1 MLDSTLRP
9 AKDRLL
15 APVARGPI
23 ARVSPAGLTAT
34 SLLVAVAAGVAAWQ
48 TAWLAALALWL
59 LSRVLD
65 GLDGAVARYR
75 GSASDLGGLIDIV
88 GDTIGYAVIPLGV
101 AAGIDTRAGWIAVA
115 VLLATFYVNAVS
127 WTYVAALLE
136 KRSAGAAATGAPTST
151 VMPRGLVEG
160 TETVVFFV
168 VALVWPEV
176 AAVVFAVMA
185 TAVGITVAERLWWAR
200 KVLG

>member
-1 MLDSTLRP
+1 
-9 AKDRLL
+9 
-15 APVARGPI
+15 
-23 ARVSPAGLTAT
+23 
-34 SLLVAVAAGVAAWQ
+34 VAVAAGVAAWQ

-101 AAGIDTRAGWIAVA
+101 AAGIDTRGGWIAVA